1 VKAAAGFA
9 LATCLCGL
17 ASADTLLPSATG
29 TTWKYQMTQEFGEGV
44 HPSAAENAK
53 VDSDAKVRA
62 PINMFISGT
71 EKIDGVET
79 IKYEMH
85 RQGHV
90 QLIEFLK
97 VDEDRVTAMARSD
110 SEGEMYKLV
119 PPQKIL
125 GLPPHEGDKWNYNGK
140 VGEIETTQS
149 FEIVGRESIDVPAGK
164 FDAYHLRLTQLAPIP
179 PKVTEDRWFVPNLG
193 YVKILTEMMRGDGRL
208 LQRINLELSERP
220 RLGERPVVGS
230 IPAEKKPLH
239 AALAKALTA
248 EPTTSFAHDL
258 PKIYARWQGE
268 ALQKGDKIR
277 CVWIAEDVGDVAP
290 KDFKVDETSTTA
302 DGARAFGTFTLSKPN
317 KGWPVGKYRVEF
329 YEGDKLVEAVRFQI
343 EK

>member
-1 VKAAAGFA
+1 VKAAAGLA
-9 LATCLCGL
+9 LAMCLCGI
-17 ASADTLLPSATG
+17 AGADTLLPTAPG

-44 HPSAAENAK
+44 HPSADENAK
-53 VDSDAKVRA
+53 VDSDAKVHV
-62 PINMFISGT
+62 PISMFISGT

-97 VDEDRVTAMARSD
+97 VDENAVVAMARSD

-125 GLPPHEGDKWNYNGK
+125 GLAPHEGDKWNYN
-140 VGEIETTQS
+140 VS
-149 FEIVGRESIDVPAGK
+149 
-164 FDAYHLRLTQLAPIP
+164 
-179 PKVTEDRWFVPNLG
+179 
-193 YVKILTEMMRGDGRL
+193 
-208 LQRINLELSERP
+208 
-220 RLGERPVVGS
+220 S

-239 AALAKALTA
+239 AALAKALTV
-248 EPTTSFAHDL
+248 EPTTSFAPDL

-277 CVWIAEDVGDVAP
+277 CVWFHDRRGRAGFRHLYLI
-290 KDFKVDETSTTA
+290 ETEQRLAGRQIS
-302 DGARAFGTFTLSKPN
+302 R
-317 KGWPVGKYRVEF
+317 RV
-329 YEGDKLVEAVRFQI
+329 L
-343 EK
+343 